1 MKLDTYLS
9 KSAELK
15 ALYNTVKQAFS
26 KRRLVHHNWNH
37 MQRDLAIA
45 VLLGEAEKADMKIV
59 LAGVLLH
66 DIGRLHP
73 ELGENHHEAGA
84 KVAPKYLRDAG
95 FKGEEVEAVVHCVR
109 AHGPR
114 GLEEPRSLEAKVVY
128 DVDVLSC
135 SVGYVGVARV
145 FSYFMREEGLGVKE
159 MMAVPSG
166 KMGPRKDFYT
176 KTGRK
181 LGEKGLRKA
190 RRFWEELRRE
200 LREEE
205 LKVKDII
212 PDYEGD

>member
-1 MKLDTYLS
+1 MKLPEYLS
-9 KSAELK
+9 KTTELRN
-15 ALYNTVKQAFS
+15 LYDTVKRVFS
-26 KRRLVHHNWNH
+26 RRGLTHHNWSH
-37 MQRDLAIA
+37 VERDLATAI
-45 VLLGEAEKADMKIV
+45 VLGESEKADMKIV

-73 ELGENHHEAGA
+73 ELGDNHHEAGA
-84 KVAPKYLRDAG
+84 KIAPKYLRDAG

-114 GLEEPRSLEAKVVY
+114 GLEEPKSLEAKVVH
-128 DVDVLSC
+128 DVGVLSC

-166 KMGPRKDFYT
+166 KKGPRKDFYT
-176 KTGRK
+176 ETGRK

-205 LKVKDII
+205 LKIKDII